1 MGPSY
6 RWVIV
11 GVGALM
17 TCVGIG
23 AMFSLAV
30 YLEPMSTETGWSR
43 AGISG
48 AMTIDFLTMGI
59 AGFGWGAASDRLG
72 TRPVVLSGAL
82 LLGLGLFLAS
92 RATSLI
98 EFQLTYGILVGLAAG
113 AFFAPMIAA
122 ATVWFD
128 NNRSLAVSLVSAGM
142 GVAPMTISPFA
153 RWLISTYDWRTAM
166 MTVGLMAWALL
177 IPAALLV
184 RRAPEPAA
192 SGSPAM
198 NVPGESGAG
207 WSVGDAL
214 RSPQFLVLALT
225 FFACCAAH
233 SGPIFHMVSYA
244 MLCGIPAM
252 TAVSIYSVEGLSG
265 LGGRLLLGILA
276 DRLGAKRVL
285 IGGLLVQ
292 ALAIGTY
299 LYVSKLGEFYA
310 LAIVFGTAYGGVMPL
325 YAVLAREYFGPRI
338 MGTVFGAAT
347 MVSSL
352 GMALGPWAGGMIFDT
367 FHDYR
372 WLYIG
377 ALSVGLG
384 AMAIALAFP
393 PLPSKARKRLQ
404 PA

>member
-30 YLEPMSTETGWSR
+30 YLEPISMETGWSR

-59 AGFGWGAASDRLG
+59 AGFAWGAASDRFG

-122 ATVWFD
+122 ATVWFE

-153 RWLISTYDWRTAM
+153 RWLISTYDWRTAIM
-166 MTVGLMAWALL
+166 IVGLMAWALL
-177 IPAALLV
+177 VPAALLV
-184 RRAPEPAA
+184 RQPPVPRPSALPATGT
-192 SGSPAM
+192 GSDL
-198 NVPGESGAG
+198 GAE
-207 WSVGDAL
+207 WSVADAL
-214 RSPQFLVLALT
+214 RSPQVLVLALT

-265 LGGRLLLGILA
+265 LGGRLLLGVLA

-299 LYVSKLGEFYA
+299 LYVSKLGEF
-310 LAIVFGTAYGGVMPL
+310 
-325 YAVLAREYFGPRI
+325 
-338 MGTVFGAAT
+338 
-347 MVSSL
+347 
-352 GMALGPWAGGMIFDT
+352 
-367 FHDYR
+367 
-372 WLYIG
+372 
-377 ALSVGLG
+377 
-384 AMAIALAFP
+384 
-393 PLPSKARKRLQ
+393 
-404 PA
+404 

>member
-1 MGPSY
+1 MGHSSY

-59 AGFGWGAASDRLG
+59 AGFAWGTASDRFG

-122 ATVWFD
+122 ATQWFD

-166 MTVGLMAWALL
+166 LTIGVVAWTLL
-177 IPAALLV
+177 LPAALLV
-184 RRAPEPAA
+184 RQPPAPAVE
-192 SGSPAM
+192 GC
-198 NVPGESGAG
+198 VRSGAG
-207 WSVGDAL
+207 RTRNDAGIN
-214 RSPQFLVLALT
+214 SAQDAI
-225 FFACCAAH
+225 
-233 SGPIFHMVSYA
+233 PITS
-244 MLCGIPAM
+244 I
-252 TAVSIYSVEGLSG
+252 AVRQS
-265 LGGRLLLGILA
+265 
-276 DRLGAKRVL
+276 
-285 IGGLLVQ
+285 
-292 ALAIGTY
+292 
-299 LYVSKLGEFYA
+299 
-310 LAIVFGTAYGGVMPL
+310 
-325 YAVLAREYFGPRI
+325 
-338 MGTVFGAAT
+338 
-347 MVSSL
+347 
-352 GMALGPWAGGMIFDT
+352 
-367 FHDYR
+367 
-372 WLYIG
+372 
-377 ALSVGLG
+377 
-384 AMAIALAFP
+384 
-393 PLPSKARKRLQ
+393 
-404 PA
+404 

>member
-1 MGPSY
+1 MGSSY

-11 GVGALM
+11 GMGALM
-17 TCVGIG
+17 TCVVIG

-30 YLEPMSTETGWSR
+30 YLEPMSAETGWSR

-92 RATSLI
+92 RAASLI

-113 AFFAPMIAA
+113 SFFAPMIAA
-122 ATVWFD
+122 TTTWFES
-128 NNRSLAVSLVSAGM
+128 NRSLAVSLVSAGM

-153 RWLISTYDWRTAM
+153 RWLISTYDWRAAM
-166 MTVGLMAWALL
+166 MTIGIAAWILL
-177 IPAALLV
+177 VPAALLV
-184 RRAPEPAA
+184 RRPAEATNDGTPNAAEPSEMSAA
-192 SGSPAM
+192 Q
-198 NVPGESGAG
+198 
-207 WSVGDAL
+207 AL
-214 RSPQFLVLALT
+214 HSPQFLVLALT
-225 FFACCAAH
+225 FFLCCAAH

-244 MLCGIPAM
+244 MLCGVPAM
-252 TAVSIYSVEGLSG
+252 AAVSIYSVEGLAG
-265 LGGRLLLGILA
+265 LCGRLLLGVLA
-276 DRLGAKRVL
+276 DRLGVKLVL
-285 IGGLLVQ
+285 VAGLLVQ
-292 ALAIGTY
+292 SLAIGTY
-299 LYVSKLGEFYA
+299 LLVGRLGEFYL
-310 LAIVFGTAYGGVMPL
+310 LAVVFGTAYGGVMPL
-325 YAVLAREYFGPRI
+325 YAVLAREYFGQRI
-338 MGTVFGAAT
+338 MGPVFGAAT

-352 GMALGPWAGGMIFDT
+352 GMAFGPLAGGMIFDT

-393 PLPSKARKRLQ
+393 PLPSR
-404 PA
+404 

>member
-1 MGPSY
+1 
-6 RWVIV
+6 
-11 GVGALM
+11 
-17 TCVGIG
+17 
-23 AMFSLAV
+23 
-30 YLEPMSTETGWSR
+30 
-43 AGISG
+43 
-48 AMTIDFLTMGI
+48 
-59 AGFGWGAASDRLG
+59 
-72 TRPVVLSGAL
+72 
-82 LLGLGLFLAS
+82 
-92 RATSLI
+92 
-98 EFQLTYGILVGLAAG
+98 
-113 AFFAPMIAA
+113 MIAA
-122 ATVWFD
+122 ATQWFD

-184 RRAPEPAA
+184 RQAPEATPSGAA
-192 SGSPAM
+192 AKGATD
-198 NVPGESGAG
+198 NSGAG
-207 WSVGDAL
+207 WSVGRAL

-252 TAVSIYSVEGLSG
+252 TAVSIYSAEG
-265 LGGRLLLGILA
+265 LA

-292 ALAIGTY
+292 ALAIGSY

-325 YAVLAREYFGPRI
+325 YVVLAREYFGPRI

-352 GMALGPWAGGMIFDT
+352 GMALGPWVGGMIFDT

-384 AMAIALAFP
+384 AMAMALAFP
-393 PLPSKARKRLQ
+393 PLPARSRERLQ